1 VVTLGVDRLLHEP
14 GVSPGWVS
22 SGRRLGL
29 LTSRGAM
36 AGPAAAASTTL
47 RALLDAGVPLVRL
60 FSPEHGLSAQEGDG
74 VPVSNGVDGRTGLP
88 VVSLYGRKL
97 TPPPETLADLD
108 GVLVDIQDVGVRFYT
123 YARTMQHLM
132 VSCAENRVPLGV
144 LDRPNP
150 LGGKPKHVEGPLP
163 DPGLPTSFLCP
174 WSFPVRHS
182 LTLGEM
188 ALLLREEMNLTLDL
202 TIVGMEGWK
211 REMFWPDTGL
221 PFHPPSPGLP
231 GVQGVFFYPGL
242 ALLEATNVHE
252 GRGTPLSFQWFG
264 APWMDGERVAAA
276 LEGAGLPGMSVRAL
290 ALEGLE
296 LPGRTAGEGGPA
308 GPPHSGHPGRQTGP
322 ENPVEARAG
331 QHPEGGARRAR
342 ECPGVFLEARDPG
355 ALRPVAAGLRIL
367 ALLRT
372 LFPGDFSWQ
381 AYPTWVNP
389 SGESHLLHLLR
400 SRGLVRLLEE
410 EPERLLEGDLLERQ
424 TRAPGWWE
432 RARPFLL
439 YS

>member
-1 VVTLGVDRLLHEP
+1 MVTLGVDRLLHEP

-132 VSCAENRVPLGV
+132 VSCAENRVPLAV

-188 ALLLREEMNLTLDL
+188 ALLLRAEMNLTLDL

-231 GVQGVFFYPGL
+231 RVQGVFFYPGL

-264 APWMDGERVAAA
+264 APWMDGERVAGA

-290 ALEGLE
+290 ALDVEGQ
-296 LPGRTAGEGGPA
+296 PDRRGGEGT
-308 GPPHSGHPGRQTGP
+308 PGNQRRISPKLDSEERGP
-322 ENPVEARAG
+322 EIRG
-331 QHPEGGARRAR
+331 
-342 ECPGVFLEARDPG
+342 CPGVVLDVRDPG

-410 EPERLLEGDLLERQ
+410 EPEALLEGDLLERQ
-424 TRAPGWWE
+424 TPAPGWWA
-432 RARPFLL
+432 RACPFLL